1 MCFFLLLLGYYLL
14 FLKIAQSVQM
24 IKFNSVVVNLIYSEL
39 KDFEY
44 NKDNRKQITSYLN
57 NFEFEKIKFENVSFS
72 YLDNDKKIL
81 NNINIEIKK
90 GDKIGVV
97 GKTGSGKSTFLN
109 LLWII
114 RMQ

>member
-1 MCFFLLLLGYYLL
+1 MCFFFAATRLLPSIS
-14 FLKIAQSVQM
+14 KIAQSVQM

-81 NNINIEIKK
+81 NNKH
-90 GDKIGVV
+90 
-97 GKTGSGKSTFLN
+97 
-109 LLWII
+109 
-114 RMQ
+114 